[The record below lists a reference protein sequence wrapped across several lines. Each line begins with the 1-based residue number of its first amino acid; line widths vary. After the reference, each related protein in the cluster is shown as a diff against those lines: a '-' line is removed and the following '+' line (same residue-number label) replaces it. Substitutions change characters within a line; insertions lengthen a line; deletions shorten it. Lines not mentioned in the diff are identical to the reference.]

1 MATNKTE
8 EKSKDGLALVVGGIF
23 ILSLV
28 FATYNYFNKGD
39 ELSDIEK
46 ISNETVFED
55 ENSSENSME
64 GDLNGDGISTSEGLV
79 YEFDQESSIEWVA
92 NNYSEGEIQGASYTV
107 VSGDTLWE
115 IAEAAY
121 GNGAEWT
128 KILNANSNNI
138 GFLANGAQAL
148 IVPGQVLILP

>member
-28 FATYNYFNKGD
+28 FATYNYFNKGN
-39 ELSDIEK
+39 ELSDIEE

-148 IVPGQVLILP
+148 IVPGQVLVLP